1 MQLST
6 REAEK
11 VFKKLRVET
20 VKSTHH
26 VRGFVTYNGV
36 RILPVHYS
44 NGRKDMPG
52 HVPKRFAKS
61 LNLSLSEFAEL
72 KDCTLSR
79 DAYFELQIER
89 GLIAAEQEAR
99 AGSEQRA

>member
-1 MQLST
+1 MQLTT
-6 REAEK
+6 REAERVFRKLK
-11 VFKKLRVET
+11 VES

-26 VRGFVTYNGV
+26 VRGFVTYKGV
-36 RILPVHYS
+36 RLLPVHYS

-72 KDCTLSR
+72 KDCTMSQE
-79 DAYFELQIER
+79 AYFEIQAER
-89 GLIAAEQEAR
+89 GLIPSGAVGVSGERQA
-99 AGSEQRA
+99 

>member
-6 REAEK
+6 REAER
-11 VFKKLRVET
+11 VFRKLRVEA
-20 VKSTHH
+20 VESSHH

-36 RILPVHYS
+36 RLLPVQYS

-72 KDCTLSR
+72 KRCTMSR
-79 DAYFELQIER
+79 DAYFDIQIER
-89 GLIAAEQEAR
+89 GLIAAEKQAQVDGEPR
-99 AGSEQRA
+99 A